1 MRYVSTRGPGPL
13 VAFRDALMAG
23 QAADGGLLM
32 PETLP
37 DVSGVLESWRGLS
50 YPALA
55 FEILRRFADDMPEDD
70 LRTLVDRSYAPAR
83 NGTGFDT
90 PEVAPLVPMGDLYLL
105 ELFHGPTL
113 AFKDL
118 PLQLLGHLFDYELER
133 SGETLNVLG
142 ATSGDTGSAAI
153 AALRGKANVRV
164 FILFPE
170 GRTSR
175 LQELQMTTV
184 PDDNVHCIS
193 VEGTFDDCQRIM
205 KSLFNDA
212 AFKTR
217 WRLGAVNSVNCVRL
231 LAQVVYYFHAWLRLP
246 SDGSDARA
254 GFSVPTGNFGD
265 VFAGFLAARMGL
277 PIERL
282 ILATNENDILDRF
295 FRTGVYRRGEVRRT
309 PSPSMDIQVAS
320 NFERFLWWRLNGDG
334 AAVRDFMAA
343 FDAEGE
349 ARLEAHGG
357 RIGSGRIVS
366 GRADRAETLATIER
380 WYRRTGRV
388 LDPHTAVGV
397 KVAEDLRGAAP
408 TVCLATAHPG
418 KFPDTVPAGAA
429 AEHPKL
435 AGLGALPSRKVVVP
449 NDPERVARHIES
461 VCSRGSGR
469 TAGGGRPAVRRPVGD
484 GVRAAAAQTEG
495 NKAPAAA
502 ATDR

>member
-1 MRYVSTRGPGPL
+1 MRYVSTRGSGPP
-13 VAFRDALMAG
+13 VPFRTALMAG
-23 QAADGGLLM
+23 QAVDGGLLM

-37 DVSGVLESWRGLS
+37 DVSGELESWRDLS
-50 YPALA
+50 YQGLA
-55 FEILRRFADDMPEDD
+55 FEILRRFADDVPEDD
-70 LRTLVDRSYAPAR
+70 LRSLVDRAYARSRDGA
-83 NGTGFDT
+83 GFDT
-90 PEVAPLVPMGDLYLL
+90 PEVAPLVPLGELHLL

-118 PLQLLGHLFDYELER
+118 ALQLLGHLFDYELER

-153 AALRGKANVRV
+153 AALRAKSNVRV

-184 PDDNVHCIS
+184 PDANVHCIA

-205 KSLFNDA
+205 KTLFNDA
-212 AFKTR
+212 EFKAR
-217 WRLGAVNSVNCVRL
+217 WRLGAINSVNCVRL

-246 SDGSDARA
+246 PDSPNGRA
-254 GFSVPTGNFGD
+254 SFSVPTGNFGD
-265 VFAGFLAARMGL
+265 VFAGFLAAEMGL
-277 PIERL
+277 PVERL

-349 ARLEAHGG
+349 ARLDPDRGPAGAG
-357 RIGSGRIVS
+357 RLAS
-366 GRADRAETLATIER
+366 GRADRDETLATIER

-397 KVAEDLRGAAP
+397 KVAEELRGAGP

-418 KFPDTVPAGAA
+418 KFPDTAPAGAA
-429 AEHPKL
+429 VGHPRL
-435 AGLGALPSRKVVVP
+435 AGLDDLPARKVVVP

-461 VCSRGSGR
+461 ACS
-469 TAGGGRPAVRRPVGD
+469 
-484 GVRAAAAQTEG
+484 
-495 NKAPAAA
+495 
-502 ATDR
+502 